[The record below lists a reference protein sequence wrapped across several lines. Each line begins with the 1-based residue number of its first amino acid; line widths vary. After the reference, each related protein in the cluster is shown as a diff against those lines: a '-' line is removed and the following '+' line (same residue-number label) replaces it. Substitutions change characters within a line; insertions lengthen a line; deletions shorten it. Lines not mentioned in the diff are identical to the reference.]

1 MKESRSHRAR
11 RYYRYYPRYRGA
23 LTHPVA
29 RLHKVLTPFLLPF
42 LIVFILGWAIGVPLL
57 IWPSV
62 SAVAPTVIAATLA
75 TLGRI
80 MIAYV
85 LSVVIAIPLAV
96 FITKSE
102 AAEKFFLP
110 IVDILE
116 SVPVLAFF
124 PIIILLF
131 VRSHFLEGAAL
142 FVLSVSMLWNILFA
156 LVGGLKLIP
165 NAVNDVT
172 EVYKIKGWLKLDK
185 VIIPAMFP
193 ELVTGS
199 ILAVADGWNIIIV
212 AEVLH
217 TYVSGGTPALDLFG
231 LGSLMVAASA
241 GGNVPLFLVSLV
253 AMIIVIAVIN
263 IFIWQKLLHLSADY
277 RFD

>member
-1 MKESRSHRAR
+1 MKESRSFKAR
-11 RYYRYYPRYRGA
+11 RYYHYHRYHGA
-23 LTHPVA
+23 LNHPVF
-29 RLHKVLTPFLLPF
+29 RIHKFLTPFLLP
-42 LIVFILGWAIGVPLL
+42 LAIIFILSWAIGVPLL
-57 IWPSV
+57 IWPSL
-62 SAVAPTVIAATLA
+62 SAVIPRVLAATLA

-80 MIAYV
+80 LIAYV
-85 LSVVIAIPLAV
+85 LSVVAAVPLAV
-96 FITKSE
+96 LITKSE
-102 AAEKFFLP
+102 TAEKFFLP

-116 SVPVLAFF
+116 SVPILAFF

-131 VRSHFLEGAAL
+131 IKSHFLEGAAL

-165 NAVNDVT
+165 QAVNDVT

-231 LGSLMVAASA
+231 LGSLMVSASA
-241 GGNVPLFLVSLV
+241 GGDVPLFLVSLV
-253 AMIIVIAVIN
+253 SMIVVIAIIN
-263 IFIWQKLLHLSADY
+263 IFVWQKLLHLSSLY